1 MNITLHQLKVFKKVA
16 ELNSVTKAAK
26 ALHMTQPAV
35 SNVLR
40 LLNESLD
47 NPVIEVINKKIF
59 LTVTGFILL
68 EASHKIK
75 ETLDEALTKL
85 SIEQGALRGTLRIA
99 TVSTAKYFILKMLG
113 AFKKNNPGVTI
124 QLTVKNRDDIVDR
137 LRNNRDDFVI
147 MSQLPDNFKIDH
159 QPFYEDELVIA
170 ASSSYRIAHTKI
182 NSLHDLKNE
191 RWLIRES
198 GSGTRMA
205 MLNLFKKNR
214 LVPQIEMEIDNNESI
229 KQAIISN
236 MGLSILSKQSI
247 ELEQKVGLVKII
259 CLKGFPVA
267 HEWYLVKCLGKT
279 LSPIAQ
285 QFYDYVRSHPEVAHY
300 HLKKLKKV

>member
-1 MNITLHQLKVFKKVA
+1 MNITLHQLEVFKKVA

-40 LLNESLD
+40 LLNEALS
-47 NPVIEVINKKIF
+47 NPVIEVINKRVF
-59 LTVTGFILL
+59 LTNTGTILL

-75 ETLDEALTKL
+75 QTLDDVRTQL
-85 SIEQGALRGTLRIA
+85 SIEMGALKGTFKIA

-113 AFKKNNPGVTI
+113 AFKKDNPGVTI
-124 QLTVKNRDDIVDR
+124 QLSVKNRDDVLER
-137 LRNNRDDFVI
+137 LKNNQDDFVI
-147 MSQLPDNFKIDH
+147 MSQLPDNFKVEH
-159 QPFYEDELVIA
+159 YPFYEDELVVA
-170 ASSSYRIAHTKI
+170 SASSHPVAHAKI
-182 NSLHDLKNE
+182 NSLQELKQKS
-191 RWLIRES
+191 WLIREA

-205 MLNLFKKNR
+205 MLNLFKKHR
-214 LVPQIEMEIDNNESI
+214 FVPQFEMEIDNNESI
-229 KQAIISN
+229 KQAIMSN

-247 ELEQKVGLVKII
+247 ELEQKVGLIKII
-259 CLKGFPVA
+259 PLKGFPVA

-285 QFYDYVRSHPEVAHY
+285 QFYDFVRTHPEVAHY
-300 HLKKLKKV
+300 NLKKLKSI